1 MQSKF
6 IKLIKTINNKNYNK
20 FLRFFTFFCILFICY
35 KFIEN
40 YNFLKLQL
48 VENKFNF
55 FILLLLFI
63 TYQILLSFKN
73 FFVLR
78 RCIKININFTKWQ
91 ELFFTSILYNIT
103 IAFTGTIYRAKKI
116 NDFGMPYSK
125 YAAMLYFNYYIY
137 IVFVLFFLAVTLLIA
152 FQNLYEIIYYLVILI
167 LLFFLSLY
175 FFPNI
180 IIYFTK
186 KKNKNFFFY
195 NSILSIIIQI
205 KAILKNKSLIYY
217 SIFFNSLILLLEITI
232 FYFLCKI
239 FYKDLII
246 IDFILL
252 FVAKFILD
260 ILFIAGSLFSLN
272 EILFA
277 LFSTALGFK
286 FEISLF
292 IKVSYSIFLMISA
305 LVNLLISKII
315 LRQENSNLK
324 LRIKDNSLENNI
336 FKKKIG
342 RNKKNLLTVIIP
354 YYNNKNK
361 EIEKAINSILIQEN
375 INFKIL
381 ILIIDDC
388 SENRVDLKKLKLVNI
403 NMKFFKIKIFRK
415 MRNEGESRARL
426 TGVDLSESKYIS
438 FLDSDDFWH
447 PKKLFIQM
455 KFLFKTKAK
464 VVGCDWNNNTHFS
477 SYFNLNKD
485 YYILNKILL
494 ALQWWPH
501 ISTIILERKFF
512 YEIKA
517 NKITNLRYAG
527 DGDLLLKLASRKTLF
542 VLRQN
547 LVTCHYF
554 KKKYNSH
561 GLSSDV
567 KKMNRGEIAVLKN
580 NFEDKLIKLLLIVW
594 IKFKYIVRII

>member
-6 IKLIKTINNKNYNK
+6 IKLIKIINKKNYNK

-40 YNFLKLQL
+40 YNFLKFQL
-48 VENKFNF
+48 SDNKFNV

-73 FFVLR
+73 FFLLR
-78 RCIKININFTKWQ
+78 RYFKININFTKWQ

-116 NDFGMPYSK
+116 KELGMPYSK
-125 YAAMLYFNYYIY
+125 YAVMLYFNYYIY
-137 IVFVLFFLAVTLLIA
+137 IVFVLFFLAVALIA
-152 FQNLYEIIYYLVILI
+152 FQNLHEIINYLVILI
-167 LLFFLSLY
+167 LLFFILLY
-175 FFPNI
+175 FVPNI
-180 IIYFTK
+180 IIYFT
-186 KKNKNFFFY
+186 NKINKIFFFY
-195 NSILSIIIQI
+195 NHIVILILQI
-205 KAILKNKSLIYY
+205 KQILNNKSLIYY
-217 SIFFNSLILLLEITI
+217 SIFFNLFILLLEITI
-232 FYFLCKI
+232 FFFLCKI
-239 FYKDLII
+239 FYKDLIT

-252 FVAKFILD
+252 FVAKFLLD

-292 IKVSYSIFLMISA
+292 IKVSFSIFLMISVV
-305 LVNLLISKII
+305 VNLLISKII
-315 LRQENSNLK
+315 LRQGNSNLK
-324 LRIKDNSLENNI
+324 LRIKNNSSENNI
-336 FKKKIG
+336 FKKNIS
-342 RNKKNLLTVIIP
+342 RNKKTLLTVIIP

-361 EIEKAINSILIQEN
+361 EIEKAINSILIQKN

-388 SENRVDLKKLKLVNI
+388 SEKRVDLKKLKLANI
-403 NMKFFKIKIFRK
+403 NMKFFKIRIFRK
-415 MRNEGESRARL
+415 KRNEGESKARL
-426 TGVDLSESKYIS
+426 TGVNLSKSKYIS

-477 SYFNLNKD
+477 SYFNLNRE
-485 YYILNKILL
+485 YYILNKLLL
-494 ALQWWPH
+494 AIQWWPH

-512 YEIKA
+512 YEIRA
-517 NKITNLRYAG
+517 NRITNLRYAG
-527 DGDLLLKLASRKTLF
+527 DGDLLLKLASKKTLF
-542 VLRQN
+542 VLKKN

-567 KKMNRGEIAVLKN
+567 QKMNRGEITVLNN
-580 NFEDKLIKLLLIVW
+580 NFEHKLIKLLLIVW